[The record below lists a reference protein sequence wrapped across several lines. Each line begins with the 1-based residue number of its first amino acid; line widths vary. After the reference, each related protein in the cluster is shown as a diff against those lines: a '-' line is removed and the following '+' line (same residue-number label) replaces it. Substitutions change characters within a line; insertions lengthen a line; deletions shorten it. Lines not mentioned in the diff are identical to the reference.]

1 MPNYDPPIVYQMY
14 ALFTIFVQQLFVNNK
29 LFIRLKNQKKSYF
42 NQKESWVWTDT
53 SNHFT

>member
-29 LFIRLKNQKKSYF
+29 LFIRLKNQTKSYF